1 MYKTFS
7 AIILNRFELLN
18 SRLIAQIA
26 NVKPKPRELL
36 EIPTTGGERAGTP
49 GVEGT
54 AAGVGGDDPMTGGG
68 TTTTAASTSADAKKA
83 GGGGGGKK
91 KKKGKK

>member
-18 SRLIAQIA
+18 SRLLSQIA

-36 EIPTTGGERAGTP
+36 EVPTIGEGRAGTP
-49 GVEGT
+49 GVEGS
-54 AAGVGGDDPMTGGG
+54 AADGDDPMTG
-68 TTTTAASTSADAKKA
+68 TTPAPPVETKKV
-83 GGGGGGKK
+83 GGGGKK

>member
-7 AIILNRFELLN
+7 AIILNRFEMLN
-18 SRLIAQIA
+18 SRLISQIA

-36 EIPTTGGERAGTP
+36 EVPTTGERAGTP

-54 AAGVGGDDPMTGGG
+54 ATTTSGDDPLTGGG
-68 TTTTAASTSADAKKA
+68 GAAPSAPAAADTRKA
-83 GGGGGGKK
+83 GGGKK

>member
-7 AIILNRFELLN
+7 AIILNRFEALN
-18 SRLIAQIA
+18 SRLLSQIA

-36 EIPTTGGERAGTP
+36 VVPAADEGRAGTP
-49 GVEGT
+49 GLE
-54 AAGVGGDDPMTGGG
+54 AGGDGDDPMTG
-68 TTTTAASTSADAKKA
+68 TTAAATSTPVELKKA
-83 GGGGGGKK
+83 GGGGKK

>member
-7 AIILNRFELLN
+7 AIILNRFEALN
-18 SRLIAQIA
+18 SRLLSQVA

-36 EIPTTGGERAGTP
+36 EVPTTEARAGTP
-49 GVEGT
+49 SGE
-54 AAGVGGDDPMTGGG
+54 AAGDDPMTGAG
-68 TTTTAASTSADAKKA
+68 AALATDGKKDEKKA
-83 GGGGGGKK
+83 TGGGKK